1 MCEGVNVVSLTLT
14 HQHFR
19 TLAQFEKLTLAMEIA
34 FSVIEEELIKG
45 CIKNER
51 LAQKRLYERF
61 YGKMFGVCMRYSSH
75 REQATEIM
83 NLAFF
88 KVFKTMESFAEKG
101 GNLEAWIYRIMVNTA
116 IDYLRAELRHQ
127 HSDIEKTVYVED
139 TSDVVSDLS
148 AEDIMRMVNKLTPA
162 YRTVFN
168 LYVVE
173 GYNHK
178 EIGEM
183 LNISEGTSKSN
194 LAKARARLQD
204 MIIEQNKVKVS
215 VYGK

>member
-1 MCEGVNVVSLTLT
+1 
-14 HQHFR
+14 
-19 TLAQFEKLTLAMEIA
+19 MEIA

-75 REQATEIM
+75 REQATEVM

-116 IDYLRAELRHQ
+116 IDYLRAEVRHQ

-139 TSDVVSDLS
+139 TSDVISDMS

-178 EIGEM
+178 EIGDM
-183 LNISEGTSKSN
+183 LGISEGTSKSN
-194 LAKARARLQD
+194 LAKARAKLQD
-204 MIIEQNKVKVS
+204 MIVEQNKVKVS

>member
-1 MCEGVNVVSLTLT
+1 
-14 HQHFR
+14 
-19 TLAQFEKLTLAMEIA
+19 MEIA

-61 YGKMFGVCMRYSSH
+61 YGKMFGVCMRYSSQ

-116 IDYLRAELRHQ
+116 IDYLRAEVRHQ

-139 TSDVVSDLS
+139 TSDVISDMS

-178 EIGEM
+178 EIGDM
-183 LNISEGTSKSN
+183 LGISEGTSKSN
-194 LAKARARLQD
+194 LAKARAKLQD

>member
-1 MCEGVNVVSLTLT
+1 
-14 HQHFR
+14 
-19 TLAQFEKLTLAMEIA
+19 MEIA
-34 FSVIEEELIKG
+34 FSVVEEELIKG

-139 TSDVVSDLS
+139 TSDVISDMS

-183 LNISEGTSKSN
+183 LGISEGTSKSN
-194 LAKARARLQD
+194 LAKARAKLQD

>member
-1 MCEGVNVVSLTLT
+1 
-14 HQHFR
+14 
-19 TLAQFEKLTLAMEIA
+19 MEIA

-116 IDYLRAELRHQ
+116 IDYLRAEVRHQ

-139 TSDVVSDLS
+139 TSDVISDMS

-178 EIGEM
+178 EIGDM
-183 LNISEGTSKSN
+183 LGISEGTSKSN
-194 LAKARARLQD
+194 LAKARAKLQD

>member
-1 MCEGVNVVSLTLT
+1 
-14 HQHFR
+14 
-19 TLAQFEKLTLAMEIA
+19 MEIA

-88 KVFKTMESFAEKG
+88 KVFKTMQSFAEKG

-116 IDYLRAELRHQ
+116 IDYLRAEVRHQ

-178 EIGEM
+178 EIGDM
-183 LNISEGTSKSN
+183 LGISEGTSKSN
-194 LAKARARLQD
+194 LAKARAKLQD

>member
-1 MCEGVNVVSLTLT
+1 
-14 HQHFR
+14 
-19 TLAQFEKLTLAMEIA
+19 MEIA

-116 IDYLRAELRHQ
+116 IDYLRAEVRHQ

-178 EIGEM
+178 EIGNM
-183 LNISEGTSKSN
+183 LGISEGTSKSN
-194 LAKARARLQD
+194 LAKARAKLQD

>member
-1 MCEGVNVVSLTLT
+1 
-14 HQHFR
+14 
-19 TLAQFEKLTLAMEIA
+19 MEIA

-116 IDYLRAELRHQ
+116 IDYLRAEVRHQ

-139 TSDVVSDLS
+139 TSDVISDMS
-148 AEDIMRMVNKLTPA
+148 VEDIMRMVNKLTPA

-178 EIGEM
+178 EIGDM
-183 LNISEGTSKSN
+183 LGISEGTSKSN
-194 LAKARARLQD
+194 LAKARAKLQD